1 MADRAI
7 HRGGHPEQLRAD
19 PLPKRCRS
27 GERGHHRPHA
37 ASRTQGVPHEH
48 NPPARG
54 PDRRCRR
61 RRGRGP
67 RLRRPGPQRNRS
79 RHVLNAATGLL
90 TAATVASVGIASG
103 LAASATKDSQDAKRA
118 AKAQA
123 AEAAASAAAA
133 EPVRAQRPSKTIV
146 TTKVVASAS
155 RSGTASVGGGTVR
168 SSSSSTSTRA
178 STKPAVTKPVK
189 VVVPSTGS

>member
-1 MADRAI
+1 MGPVVTTFTAAAPLGKGVRPQLLRMAAAMDRAV
-7 HRGGHPEQLRAD
+7 GHLAYRIQPDGRWRTL
-19 PLPKRCRS
+19 
-27 GERGHHRPHA
+27 
-37 ASRTQGVPHEH
+37 ASR
-48 NPPARG
+48 
-54 PDRRCRR
+54 RRL
-61 RRGRGP
+61 GGMTSPLTP
-67 RLRRPGPQRNRS
+67 RQRNRS

-133 EPVRAQRPSKTIV
+133 EPVRAQRPTKTIV

-155 RSGTASVGGGTVR
+155 RSGTASLGGGTVR